1 MWKSLGSSGPGGT
14 KLEALH
20 GWLLKFREDIKRL
33 CTSVETFSDWLANGI
48 PPWAAYHEFMSG
60 CLIALCTQP
69 VFHTVGVGETWRY
82 IFVRDLK
89 PPAHLRTISFGPD
102 LNQELTAP
110 STGFK
115 LFGTLS

>member
-48 PPWAAYHEFMSG
+48 PPWDSYHAFMTG
-60 CLIALCTQP
+60 LLIELYKQP
-69 VFHTVGVGETWRY
+69 VVHTVIVGETYR
-82 IFVRDLK
+82 
-89 PPAHLRTISFGPD
+89 
-102 LNQELTAP
+102 
-110 STGFK
+110 
-115 LFGTLS
+115 